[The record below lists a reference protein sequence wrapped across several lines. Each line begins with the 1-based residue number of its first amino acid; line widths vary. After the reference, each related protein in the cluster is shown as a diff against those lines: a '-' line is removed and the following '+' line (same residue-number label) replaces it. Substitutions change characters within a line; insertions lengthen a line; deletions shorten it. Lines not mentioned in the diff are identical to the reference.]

1 MTHRTQRQA
10 SARPSLFAVASA
22 RPNQPMRTTSFEMN
36 MAKETTAACSTSLD
50 GFVTGTAPAARM
62 MIEIRVSE
70 IRACLSKYCTTAR
83 PTEASS
89 RAQPAARGSI
99 QIPCANQ
106 ASPMPRMNR
115 GRARQMPRF
124 SGI

>member
-1 MTHRTQRQA
+1 MTHSSQRQA
-10 SARPSLFAVASA
+10 SPRFSLFAVASA
-22 RPNQPMRTTSFEMN
+22 KPNQPMRTTSLEMN
-36 MAKETTAACSTSLD
+36 MEKETTAACSINLD

-62 MIEIRVSE
+62 MTEMKARE
-70 IRACLSKYCTTAR
+70 IRAFLSKYCAVAR
-83 PTEASS
+83 PIVASS
-89 RAQPAARGSI
+89 KAQPAARGWI
-99 QIPCANQ
+99 QTPWANQ